1 MDTFIKKQWLKE
13 FHLALIM
20 TSICIYQWYH
30 FLMRYFKISCTCSLY
45 RCRHI
50 CLHTAH
56 FWSSTCSRDQC
67 TDIVLA
73 LWYANGGYHKHL
85 AILSIWNWKISN
97 RNTIWMYFKII
108 PHTIHVWYIY
118 LYAWMVDFYGF
129 HVGKYTS
136 PMDGM
141 GYIYILRIS
150 THSPSLV
157 IEDIKRTALKSR
169 QRREFPYVWCR
180 MLGPQG
186 LLRSMVEICGNRY
199 YRKLCYL

>member
-1 MDTFIKKQWLKE
+1 
-13 FHLALIM
+13 
-20 TSICIYQWYH
+20 
-30 FLMRYFKISCTCSLY
+30 
-45 RCRHI
+45 
-50 CLHTAH
+50 
-56 FWSSTCSRDQC
+56 
-67 TDIVLA
+67 
-73 LWYANGGYHKHL
+73 
-85 AILSIWNWKISN
+85 
-97 RNTIWMYFKII
+97 
-108 PHTIHVWYIY
+108 
-118 LYAWMVDFYGF
+118 MVDFYGF

-169 QRREFPYVWCR
+169 QRGEFPYVWCR

-186 LLRSMVEICGNRY
+186 LLRSMVEICGNPY